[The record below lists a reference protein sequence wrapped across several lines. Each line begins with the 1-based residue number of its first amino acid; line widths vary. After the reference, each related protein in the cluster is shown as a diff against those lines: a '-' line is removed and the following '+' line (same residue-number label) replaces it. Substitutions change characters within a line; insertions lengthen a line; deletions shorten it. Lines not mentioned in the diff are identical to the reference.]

1 MTIVQLAKTQ
11 VKGFD
16 QLYKRMLTNVRLN
29 GQSEST
35 LANYARSLAK
45 LSLHFGCIP
54 LDLTDQQINE
64 YLLIIR
70 DKQNPSLS
78 YFKHTVYGL
87 RYCFRLSGRNDRAI
101 ELPSIK
107 RLQQLPTVLSKQECR
122 RLFKAPKLLKH
133 RVLLTL
139 TYSAGLRISEVS
151 SLKINEIDF
160 DRMLIHIR
168 QSKGNK
174 DRFVPLSPLMAKG
187 LRKYFQSCSP
197 AKFVFNG
204 QTPGSQLSI
213 RAIQWLCKDAVKAA
227 QIHKRASMH
236 TLRHSYATHLLEDGL
251 DLYSIQ
257 KLLGHAHISTT
268 LVYLHVAQTLP
279 IKSFSPLDT
288 LYKKKS

>member
-11 VKGFD
+11 VNGFQQMFD
-16 QLYKRMLTNVRLN
+16 QMLTNVRLN

-35 LANYARSLAK
+35 LTNYTRSLAK
-45 LSLHFGCIP
+45 LSLHFGCTP
-54 LDLTDQQINE
+54 LELSDQQINE
-64 YLLIIR
+64 YLLTIR

-87 RYCFRLSGRNDRAI
+87 RYCFRLAGRNDRAI

-107 RLQQLPTVLSKQECR
+107 RLKQLPTVLSKQECK

-133 RVLLTL
+133 RILLTL

-151 SLKINEIDF
+151 KLKINDIDF
-160 DRMLIHIR
+160 DRKIIHIR

-174 DRFVPLSPLMAKG
+174 DRFVPLSALMAKG
-187 LRKYFQSCSP
+187 LKKYYASCNPSQ
-197 AKFVFNG
+197 FVFNG
-204 QTPGSQLSI
+204 QAPGSQLSI
-213 RAIQWLCKDAVKAA
+213 RAIQWLCKEAVNAA
-227 QIHKRASMH
+227 QIAKQASMH

-257 KLLGHAHISTT
+257 KLLGHSHISTT

-279 IKSFSPLDT
+279 VKSFSPLDT
-288 LYKKKS
+288 LYNKQQ

>member
-1 MTIVQLAKTQ
+1 MYQQ
-11 VKGFD
+11 
-16 QLYKRMLTNVRLN
+16 MLTNVRLN

-64 YLLIIR
+64 YLLTVR

-87 RYCFRLSGRNDRAI
+87 RYCFRLAGRNDRAI

-107 RLQQLPTVLSKQECR
+107 RLQQLPTVLSKQECK

-133 RVLLTL
+133 RILLTL
-139 TYSAGLRISEVS
+139 AYSAGLRISEVS
-151 SLKINEIDF
+151 RLKINEIDF
-160 DRMLIHIR
+160 DRQLIHIR

-174 DRFVPLSPLMAKG
+174 DRFVPLSTLMAKG
-187 LRKYFQSCSP
+187 LKKYYGSCHPSN
-197 AKFVFNG
+197 FVFNG
-204 QTPGSQLSI
+204 QAAGSQLSI
-213 RAIQWLCKDAVKAA
+213 RAIQSLCKDAVKVAGIEK
-227 QIHKRASMH
+227 QASMH

-268 LVYLHVAQTLP
+268 MVYLHVAQVLP
-279 IKSFSPLDT
+279 VKSFSPLDT
-288 LYKKKS
+288 LYEKHS